1 MTTFSSLQDLGKQS
15 LQIFAGMRKDK
26 RAERGGNQTQGR
38 NNPIPCLTM
47 SFLLVLVPTDRQRG
61 KTFKDRPFA
70 QWFSHSPGRVV
81 SICANPTIRSS

>member
-1 MTTFSSLQDLGKQS
+1 MKTFSSLQDLGKQS

-26 RAERGGNQTQGR
+26 RAEKGGNQMQGQ

-61 KTFKDRPFA
+61 KTFKDRGVGT
-70 QWFSHSPGRVV
+70 HRT
-81 SICANPTIRSS
+81 CL

>member
-1 MTTFSSLQDLGKQS
+1 MKTFSSLQDLGKQS

-26 RAERGGNQTQGR
+26 RAEKGGNQMQGQ

-61 KTFKDRPFA
+61 KTTEGWAPIELVCR
-70 QWFSHSPGRVV
+70 RV
-81 SICANPTIRSS
+81 PWRSLIWGKPAGTP